1 MLSLGSF
8 FFQLLFWK
16 TFSKIVVLIMVLVVS
31 RNSLRFRPIFSGSG
45 ERGEEGGRNL
55 QFRANRGRSGQ
66 KSIMEVIMSY

>member
-1 MLSLGSF
+1 ML
-8 FFQLLFWK
+8 K
-16 TFSKIVVLIMVLVVS
+16 DFSAKIVVLIMVLVVS
-31 RNSLRFRPIFSGSG
+31 HISFRLRPIFSSSA